1 MKRIVPIFHSLSKS
15 MRAIH
20 KSSCD
25 GVTVVQSTNV
35 YEISLLKNPSMQM
48 AADAVEMDITT
59 FSRQIRTLEKK
70 GFVIR
75 TPSTGTGE
83 SISFR

>member
-25 GVTVVQSTNV
+25 GVSVVQSTIV

-59 FSRQIRTLEKK
+59 FSRQISDVRKRKVSL
-70 GFVIR
+70 
-75 TPSTGTGE
+75 
-83 SISFR
+83 